1 MGICESKPASESKG
15 VNEGV
20 PPDDRV
26 DHLVLTMM
34 GVLHCNWFLF
44 KVFSRYAQASCK
56 PLAVAFNQTFKTFS
70 HAGPSIQLVCCR
82 PTDVLFI
89 RTIR

>member
-44 KVFSRYAQASCK
+44 KVFSRYAQASCRCIQSNIQNIFARWA
-56 PLAVAFNQTFKTFS
+56 L
-70 HAGPSIQLVCCR
+70 HSIGLLSAHRRSVHSDH
-82 PTDVLFI
+82 PIV
-89 RTIR
+89 